1 MGELTSAQVFA
12 WYNTRANS
20 LWCLA
25 YSVGCVAETTIE
37 MDSGS
42 ALLAR
47 RDRASLVLMPRFFV
61 RMMLNTPMMPTEQPI
76 LQVRDLVRAFGG
88 IVAVNEFSLDVYPGS
103 IHGLI
108 GPNGAGKTTTF
119 NVISGFYAPSSGKV
133 IYLGQDISGRDTS
146 ALAELG
152 LIRTFQGTT
161 LFHAL
166 SVLDNVRLGCHRS
179 AKAGLVSRIMGRDR
193 ATEEAADEKAHGILE
208 FFGLQDLADEP
219 ASDLPHG
226 HQRAL
231 GMAVALA
238 ADPKLMLLDEPFTG
252 MNPEETR
259 RMGALVRRLRDEQG
273 VTIMLIEHDMQA
285 VMGLCETI
293 TVMNFGTLLAEGTP
307 AEVRANPAV
316 IEAYLG
322 SANHAA

>member
-1 MGELTSAQVFA
+1 MPSA
-12 WYNTRANS
+12 
-20 LWCLA
+20 
-25 YSVGCVAETTIE
+25 E
-37 MDSGS
+37 
-42 ALLAR
+42 
-47 RDRASLVLMPRFFV
+47 
-61 RMMLNTPMMPTEQPI
+61 PI
-76 LQVRDLVRAFGG
+76 LQVCDLVRAFGG
-88 IVAVNEFSLDVYPGS
+88 VIAVDGFSLDVYPGT

-119 NVISGFYAPSSGKV
+119 NVISGFYAPSAGRVLYRGEDVSGHA
-133 IYLGQDISGRDTS
+133 TS
-146 ALAELG
+146 ALAARG

-161 LFHAL
+161 LFHEL

-179 AKAGLVSRIMGRDR
+179 ARAGLVTRVLGRDR
-193 ATEEAADEKAHGILE
+193 DTEAAADDKARSILD
-208 FFGLQDLADEP
+208 FFGLHDLAGEL
-219 ASDLPHG
+219 ASNLSHG

-259 RMGALVRRLRDEQG
+259 RMGVLVRKLRDEQG

-293 TVMNFGTLLAEGTP
+293 TVMNFGSLLAEGTP
-307 AEVRANPAV
+307 EEVRANPAV

-322 SANHAA
+322 TPENAA